1 MRGWR
6 CFDTRRP
13 AGIYAG
19 MANQSAPVCL
29 DSSALPP
36 SSSSVSLPLSIRSS
50 WNVAWSR
57 TTSRVL
63 SARLSFF
70 FPFSLIPLY
79 LCGSTL
85 VSSRLLKNLKLDTN
99 ESCEVV
105 VSPPLEKKK
114 KQERKR
120 ERKRKK
126 KSLTAFASSLQE
138 RFLGSLVRERMQ
150 NGAHRCI
157 PYKMLVWSCIYLRHF
172 GSATERNSE

>member
-13 AGIYAG
+13 AGIYARI
-19 MANQSAPVCL
+19 ANQSAPVCL

-70 FPFSLIPLY
+70 FSFSLIPLY

-85 VSSRLLKNLKLDTN
+85 VSSRLLKNLNLYPN

-114 KQERKR
+114 KRGKEKKEEIFNCLCLLLAGTILGEPGPRKDAKRCSQMHPIQNARVIVYLPSPFWLSNR
-120 ERKRKK
+120 E
-126 KSLTAFASSLQE
+126 E
-138 RFLGSLVRERMQ
+138 
-150 NGAHRCI
+150 
-157 PYKMLVWSCIYLRHF
+157 
-172 GSATERNSE
+172 